1 MLIRKSEL
9 IVKYYL
15 LKEVVAY
22 LGANA
27 QSIKLIKRIDN
38 NIIIIEFNNKNN
50 LYFDMSKGKS
60 LIYKRE
66 NTIKAKKDFNA
77 PFDVVLQ
84 KRFYNSKIEQVE
96 LYNDDK
102 IINIKV
108 NSSSSY
114 KKLTTILQLEFTGK
128 HTNIII
134 LDENRFILEALR
146 HIDEFSSSRVV
157 KVGIKLDE
165 VPKQS
170 FIPKIEEVED
180 IDSYLYKVYEDI
192 ETKNIENFKKQ
203 KITQVTKKLKKL
215 EKTISSLPKKEELE
229 IESNELY
236 EKANL
241 ILSNLYNLKPY
252 QKSFKTVNYAGD
264 EVEIDLDTKMAPST
278 YSNDL
283 FKRAKK
289 AKHKALN
296 IKIEKDNL
304 EEKVEFLKRMVNNLE
319 NSNSIDEMEFLY
331 PKKQKNQTKTK
342 KSQMYE
348 SFFFEGYKIMLGTS
362 ERENIYLL
370 KHSKASDFWFHLK
383 DRPSSH
389 VIVQNSKKTIPDS
402 VIEKAAV
409 ICAQFSSD
417 FGGTYEVDFTQR
429 RNVKIQNA
437 ANVLYNP
444 YTTISVK
451 V

>member
-1 MLIRKSEL
+1 M
-9 IVKYYL
+9 KYYL
-15 LKEVVAY
+15 LKEVVSY
-22 LGANA
+22 LQENA
-27 QSIKLIKRIDN
+27 QNINLAKRIDN

-50 LYFDMSKGKS
+50 LYFDMAKGNS
-60 LIYKRE
+60 LIYKRK

-84 KRFYNSKIEQVE
+84 KRFNNSKIEEVE

-134 LDENRFILEALR
+134 LDENRVILEALR

-180 IDSYLYKVYEDI
+180 IDAYLYKVYEDI
-192 ETKNIENFKKQ
+192 EARDIENYKKQ
-203 KITQVTKKLKKL
+203 KITQVSKKLRKL
-215 EKTISSLPKKEELE
+215 EKTIASLPKKEELE
-229 IESNELY
+229 FESNELY

-241 ILSNLYNLKPY
+241 ILSNLHSLKPY
-252 QKSFKTVNYAGD
+252 QKSFKSINYIGEEI
-264 EVEIDLDTKMAPST
+264 EVELDTRMAAST

-283 FKRAKK
+283 FKKAKK
-289 AKHKALN
+289 AKHKAQN
-296 IKIEKDNL
+296 IKIEKNNL
-304 EEKVEFLKRMVNNLE
+304 EEKVEFLKRMLSNLE

-348 SFFFEGYKIMLGTS
+348 SFFFEGYKIMLGSS

-370 KHSKASDFWFHLK
+370 QNSKASDFWFHLK

-402 VIEKAAV
+402 VISKAAK

-417 FGGTYEVDFTQR
+417 FGGTYDVDYTQR
-429 RNVKIQNA
+429 RNVKIQNG